1 MKLVRYEEQR
11 IEQQTEVEINQ
22 DMVNFVQ
29 NYVQT
34 VFNDDIVVT
43 EQIIASI
50 WADYTYNHRAS
61 IEHFPELNKN
71 AIIDILDGI
80 HEYLCQFGET
90 STCDVETDYTSQRLG
105 ETGFG
110 NCEWVFDDNDYGS
123 GIMGKVLGW

>member
-29 NYVQT
+29 NYIHS

-43 EQIIASI
+43 EQIIVSV
-50 WADYTYNHRAS
+50 WADYTDNHRAS
-61 IEHFPELNKN
+61 IEHFPELNED

-90 STCDVETDYTSQRLG
+90 STYDVDTDYTSQVID

-110 NCEWVFDDNDYGS
+110 GEWTFNDNDYDS
-123 GIMGKVLGW
+123 GRMSKVLGW